1 MFSDFREVSLAVGN
15 LYRVLLCFVEK
26 VPNTCI
32 PRKKKSRGGHS
43 MGKANL
49 KRKDI
54 FLFLKKFFKSFF

>member
-15 LYRVLLCFVEK
+15 LYKVLLCFVEK

-32 PRKKKSRGGHS
+32 PRKKVQAGHS

-54 FLFLKKFFKSFF
+54 FLFLKKFF